1 MGYFNKSSS
10 DYDQY
15 NFQGKLIINL
25 ADTLFELEEKISKA
39 YQDKAGYFLDSISG
53 LRLFK
58 DKIIGMDLKYNKK
71 VIKLIDLY
79 LKLADHYYVQNELK
93 KGCIYLSKAYQK
105 ICKIIKYN
113 DMMFPRNRKVT
124 SFKKWVEQQIE

>member
-1 MGYFNKSSS
+1 MVTYNKSNS

-39 YQDKAGYFLDSISG
+39 YQDKAGYFADSLSG
-53 LRLFK
+53 LKLFT
-58 DKIIGMDLKYNKK
+58 DKIIGMDLKYNRK
-71 VIKLIDLY
+71 IMKLIELY
-79 LKLADHYYVQNELK
+79 LELAEYYYNENQLLEGAK
-93 KGCIYLSKAYQK
+93 YLSKAYQK
-105 ICKIIKYN
+105 ICNIIKYN

-124 SFKKWVEQQIE
+124 SFKQWVEQQVA